1 MLGAVSLA
9 IMFIPVSVLLS
20 WIGLGYGIRFFRINC
35 KFHSIIKRD
44 SDMSKIKNIIVKF
57 VFAIS
62 YVLLF
67 GFAML
72 GARKLTQY
80 LSDLGW
86 FG

>member
-1 MLGAVSLA
+1 
-9 IMFIPVSVLLS
+9 
-20 WIGLGYGIRFFRINC
+20 
-35 KFHSIIKRD
+35 
-44 SDMSKIKNIIVKF
+44 MSKIKNIIVKF

-62 YVLLF
+62 YVLLC
-67 GFAML
+67 GFTML

>member
-1 MLGAVSLA
+1 
-9 IMFIPVSVLLS
+9 
-20 WIGLGYGIRFFRINC
+20 
-35 KFHSIIKRD
+35 
-44 SDMSKIKNIIVKF
+44 MSKIKNIIVKF

-86 FG
+86 IG